1 MLGDDGKQKEEDK
14 QYQFIRDTEVKPAE
28 LFNTVPD
35 MESQTKKYEIQK
47 SAFRKIESYK
57 KIGKGL

>member
-1 MLGDDGKQKEEDK
+1 MKEDDK
-14 QYQFIRDTEVKPAE
+14 QYQFIRDTDVKPAE